1 MGKLIEFCSLS
12 PCDEVAPLEIGSVSC
27 TSGGTASSSES
38 LNAEETLPDMSDQSG
53 AADTP
58 SFLSESS
65 CASRL
70 PLA

>member
-1 MGKLIEFCSLS
+1 MDKLIEFCGLS
-12 PCDEVAPLEIGSVSC
+12 RCDEVVVLEIGSVSC
-27 TSGGTASSSES
+27 TSGGTASSSKS
-38 LNAEETLPDMSDQSG
+38 LNAEETLPGMSVQSG

>member
-1 MGKLIEFCSLS
+1 MDKLIEFFGLS
-12 PCDEVAPLEIGSVSC
+12 PCDEAVLIEIGSVSC
-27 TSGGTASSSES
+27 TSGGTASSSKS
-38 LNAEETLPDMSDQSG
+38 LNAEETLPGMSDQSG
-53 AADTP
+53 VSDTP